1 MNIIY
6 IIGLVLTCLGAIT
19 TMALGDTEGARFCI
33 IMIMLI
39 NILWRMDA

>member
-1 MNIIY
+1 MTVVY
-6 IIGLVLTCLGAIT
+6 IIGLVLVTLGAIAT
-19 TMALGDTEGARFCI
+19 LALGDTEGAPFCI